1 MYSHTMFID
10 VCFVRVPDSQSLDC
24 EFLVREN
31 SQLRDQK
38 KALTNE
44 LKKKN
49 DEAGQHKLMETAVRY
64 RLEKVEGG
72 HYKVIDVDSFLIVIE
87 T

>member
-1 MYSHTMFID
+1 MYSRTMSID
-10 VCFVRVPDSQSLDC
+10 VCFVRVPDSQLLDC

-49 DEAGQHKLMETAVRY
+49 DEAGQHKLMETTVRY